1 MTRETALQIAFAAA
15 AVAAA
20 AALAAAALG
29 RASRSALFGLAG
41 FAGIATIV
49 GWVVFALG
57 PTGSLGVSAGGL
69 TVCALALVAAIA
81 VHQAVVRSRR
91 IDAEVDRAEG
101 RLLAV
106 IERES
111 TERAA
116 ELERMLARAR
126 AESLSMLAHE
136 ERRIADE
143 RRALVTDREE
153 RASGELT
160 EALAIAQRRVERRL
174 AEWSGDLEKS
184 QAAVTARLAQLAE
197 RQGKLVTEAEARL
210 MNELSQLTSDTD
222 EKRVGLTRLRDE
234 LRKATDDALAT
245 ANAELEAHGAERR
258 RALHELSERLRRRE
272 RSLAEQIER
281 EEADARQRVQAT
293 SADVERRHVERLERV
308 VERTTASYSEAAS
321 KEFAEAIKGARE
333 DAARRLA
340 RELDRAVQAFAREAE
355 GVLAERLSN
364 IGNEGVQ
371 RLERRL
377 TEATSGFDRQ
387 RDELVAA
394 LEVRVSQAE
403 ADLRSRLDGLSA
415 DAEAERAVIE
425 ARLHELARRIEETV
439 GQAQSRLAAIE
450 SVRTR

>member
-1 MTRETALQIAFAAA
+1 MSTETALQVAFAAA

-20 AALAAAALG
+20 GALAAAALG
-29 RASRSALFGLAG
+29 RAGRSALSGLA
-41 FAGIATIV
+41 AVAVLASVV

-57 PTGSLGVSAGGL
+57 PTRSLGLSAGGL
-69 TVCALALVAAIA
+69 TVCALAVGAAIA
-81 VHQAVVRSRR
+81 VQEAVARSRR
-91 IDAEVDRAEG
+91 IDAEVDRAEV

-106 IERES
+106 IEREA

-126 AESLSMLAHE
+126 AESLSLLADE
-136 ERRIADE
+136 ERRIGEE
-143 RRALVTDREE
+143 RRAFVIDREE

-174 AEWSGDLEKS
+174 AEWSADLEKS
-184 QAAVTARLAQLAE
+184 QTAVTATLAQLAE
-197 RQGKLVTEAEARL
+197 RQGKLVAEAEARL
-210 MNELSQLTSDTD
+210 ASELSRLESDTD
-222 EKRVGLTRLRDE
+222 EKRAGLARLRDE
-234 LRKATDDALAT
+234 VGKATDDVLA
-245 ANAELEAHGAERR
+245 ASNAELEAHGAERR

-272 RSLAEQIER
+272 RALAEQIVR
-281 EEADARQRVQAT
+281 EEADARQRVQST

-308 VERTTASYSEAAS
+308 VERTTASYSEAAA

-333 DAARRLA
+333 DAARRLS

-355 GVLAERLSN
+355 GVLAERLTSV
-364 IGNEGVQ
+364 GTEGVQ

-377 TEATSGFDRQ
+377 TQATSGFDRQ

-394 LEVRVSQAE
+394 LEVRVSEAE
-403 ADLRSRLDGLSA
+403 ADLRRRLDGLSS
-415 DAEAERAVIE
+415 DAEAEREVIE

-439 GQAQSRLAAIE
+439 GHAQTRLAAIE
-450 SVRTR
+450 SLRTS